1 MTCTATS
8 TTDENGL
15 TITPTEIG
23 YGCAPVCT
31 ECEPPASQTLTIN
44 VEQGETFSQTLNP
57 DSSAPQTVNAVST
70 DGWAIAEV
78 VGGLA
83 VLNGTAP
90 NVQGTY
96 PQVIIVSNECGQATV
111 VVKIIVAPPPC
122 TPTADITND
131 ISVATSDKKVDGKV
145 GLATSGQTIV
155 SKTLPSGVSAVIY
168 GSELQVTGTYNGTLP
183 AAYSIVVKGDCGNY
197 TVSGSLTE
205 CVAIVQTGT
214 TGSSELENGVP
225 STYCATVSGVG
236 VSVTS
241 ASGMPTGISFQ
252 VTQLTPT
259 TSSICLIGAPSGLP
273 EKGEVKLSLANA
285 CGKLDLTLPYT
296 KKVPVEGACTE
307 TAKVSETGAQTFTYG
322 VAGSLCYTYT
332 GQALT
337 MINADTPPLG
347 LTMAVSGTG
356 PWTVCLSGTPV
367 LDLGIGNGTSG
378 SVSFELKG
386 DCGTT
391 SHNIPYIIPA
401 QPATPTYCV
410 GVYEYSST
418 TKVLTVWGAAPSSTV
433 SIVNATPSTLAL
445 DAFGYGTVTLT
456 PTAVAPQCVEISHPT
471 CALVRKQ
478 VEILECP

>member
-1 MTCTATS
+1 MTCTTTS

-15 TITPTEIG
+15 TTTPTEIG

-31 ECEPPASQTLTIN
+31 ECEPPSSQTLTIN

-90 NVQGTY
+90 NVSGTY
-96 PQVIIVSNECGQATV
+96 PQVIIVGNECGQATV
-111 VVKIIVAPPPC
+111 VVKVIVAAPLCSAP
-122 TPTADITND
+122 DNITRD
-131 ISVATSDKKVDGKV
+131 ISVNTSSRVVSESIALSSNGQSIAT
-145 GLATSGQTIV
+145 TS
-155 SKTLPSGVSAVIY
+155 LPSGVSANIY
-168 GSELQVTGTYNGTLP
+168 GTQLLITGTYSGTLP
-183 AAYSIVVKGDCGNY
+183 ASYSVTIKSNCGNY
-197 TVSGSLTE
+197 TATGTLLA
-205 CVAIVQTGT
+205 CVAMTQIGT
-214 TGSSELENGVP
+214 SGTNELENGVATNYCVTLNGIGASVLEVTGLPIGLSYVITQP
-225 STYCATVSGVG
+225 SAT
-236 VSVTS
+236 T
-241 ASGMPTGISFQ
+241 
-252 VTQLTPT
+252 TQ
-259 TSSICLIGAPSGLP
+259 ICLDGQPVGLP
-273 EKGEVKLSLANA
+273 DSGSIVFKLQNS
-285 CGKLDLTLPYT
+285 CGILTVTLPYT
-296 KKVPVEGACTE
+296 KKIPVAGACTA
-307 TAKVSETGAQTFTYG
+307 TAKLSETGAQTFTYG
-322 VAGSLCYTYT
+322 VAGALCYTYT

-347 LTMAVSGTG
+347 LTMAVSGTD

-367 LDLGIGNGTSG
+367 LDLGIGNGVAGTVG
-378 SVSFELKG
+378 FELKG

-433 SIVNATPSTLAL
+433 SILNATPSTLAL